1 MTQTFNSY
9 SAAAAAHCYS
19 GRNKTILPEI
29 YILERLEIKFTT
41 GNSGHDVHIINS
53 TGPGLAA
60 GDLGALYHLLLLLP
74 IIIAAVV
81 SVIVQHSVQLG
92 DVLTVEGELSA
103 DVPGPRVDIPLPPL
117 SVEVART
124 GLFQQRIQLLSFSDH
139 LLDLEVSVR
148 IIINNVGAPS
158 PDHPGSVKNTQETLY
173 KDFVQWQMPS

>member
-19 GRNKTILPEI
+19 GKNKTIWPEI
-29 YILERLEIKFTT
+29 HILERLEIKFTT
-41 GNSGHDVHIINS
+41 GNSGHDVHVINS

-60 GDLGALYHLLLLLP
+60 GDLGALYHLLLLLFP

-103 DVPGPRVDIPLPPL
+103 DVSGPRVDAPLSPL

-148 IIINNVGAPS
+148 IIINNVSAPS
-158 PDHPGSVKNTQETLY
+158 PDHPGSVKNTQETL
-173 KDFVQWQMPS
+173 